1 LSREWSQ
8 RGIMLGAGIGIDTG
22 YATLGAVGFEG
33 RETYSAI
40 GTVSNLAARLCS
52 EAQHG
57 QILISRRLL
66 HVVEDCVQT
75 ESLGELRLKGFQQIV
90 SVYNVL
96 GLREQQNRVEV

>member
-1 LSREWSQ
+1 
-8 RGIMLGAGIGIDTG
+8 
-22 YATLGAVGFEG
+22 VGFEG
-33 RETYSAI
+33 RQSYAAI

-52 EAQHG
+52 EAKHG
-57 QILISRRLL
+57 QILISLRML

-75 ESLGELRLKGFQQIV
+75 EPLGELRLKGFQQNV